1 MWTGLYMCG
10 FIKSEGLGQWA
21 GSACRKDGRK
31 VKEFVQKHKQY
42 SAHIWDQDSWVIFL
56 DFIANTSNA
65 QTDFISIFIYKIRT
79 VIVVPA
85 AVKPQKLI
93 YIYIKYIH
101 MYI

>member
-1 MWTGLYMCG
+1 MWTDLFTCG

-21 GSACRKDGRK
+21 GSACRKNGRK

-42 SAHIWDQDSWVIFL
+42 SAHIWDQDSRVIFL

-85 AVKPQKLI
+85 AVKSQKL
-93 YIYIKYIH
+93 IYIKYIH
-101 MYI
+101 MYL